1 MCVCACVYDARFKRE
16 RSSLSQLSSPVADTA
31 ATPFKAADTAAEA
44 SSSPGTA
51 EHSTGLTPQGSKLFR
66 VASNQPPAPAPSPA
80 ATPLAGAA
88 AAADDR
94 AAQDRPVS
102 QEPSPR
108 EKRWRQGQMNSE
120 LAGMRERLETLQAL
134 YQQQQQQP
142 RASPVR
148 PKSSLGHTSPT
159 PKQLRINRRRS
170 DSSAGGAPIAPAV
183 HQQQQEQQQPH
194 SPCRQ
199 QQQQQQRPQLQ
210 LPKSPKALQPAAAS
224 PSSPTRPSLQRLLA
238 VTGKGGAC
246 SSSTNNSNRQ
256 PWASPSAAVSA
267 KAPNRS
273 VRCSPAGS
281 PPPGARRQ
289 QQPAPHA
296 GKGAH
301 EPAGS
306 NEAGPVFGSR
316 TLARSL
322 HRRRS
327 SAAEEGTAAGA
338 AAATAATPQHGNSAG
353 MLPSAPAAPSTAEG
367 AAVVV
372 AGLSPVAA
380 EPASPAARPAKEDRS
395 LLAALLAD
403 DSPAPTPAATAPPPT
418 LAGEDA
424 CSAQEPQTT
433 GTGDNGSAQ
442 QDASGPPVGAGTH
455 SDASPGAALAAAS
468 TPTAPNTTSRLAA
481 LLAWDGSPEA
491 ASPLQLEQHP
501 AASPSGPAAA
511 AAASPSSSC
520 VQVLHSPTAGASSP
534 ALVQQLRLAEVLRQS
549 SNSPSLEP
557 SDSSSPDKQQ
567 LRSPL
572 TSSCSPQQRHA
583 GQPPLQP
590 GLRVGSPNSMVGRR
604 VLELEGRLD
613 VSSECR
619 VSIGTSIAARSP
631 AKTVAAG
638 GLLSHALSV
647 GLSEQSSNPASD
659 LGCVA
664 AAASTADATGCDG
677 SGAPADVRCSSVDLT
692 PAPAAD
698 GFAAEDTPKASLGGV
713 LMQEGA
719 GAIAAAAAAAASSWR
734 QQMVPALPVEVAGVP
749 SKAGVTVTP
758 AGNTEVWPAWGP
770 EGAWAATPS
779 PAPAT
784 ARSVEKVWVPHGPSA
799 AASPEPDAD
808 CDGSQHNSM
817 TALDAAA
824 VAAAVA
830 AAAGS
835 CSQATDN
842 AAAGS
847 AAGSTATGDA
857 SQSLP
862 GCGSEY
868 WITQNPCY
876 DMTPQG
882 SAGRRSSRGQE
893 GLITAADLEAAR
905 CFDGSRPCSPNQ
917 QQAGE
922 EAGGDLCAGGVVA
935 AALAAQAAEPSA
947 AVAAAVAAAD
957 AGSSRAASDALE
969 GGSRYCSFTS
979 AVSSPA
985 SAGGIA
991 EHPATPGSACDSS
1004 QPGSEPGS
1012 RSGSK
1017 RHSSAGGRFGSRGL
1031 HSLLGQGSSQPGSEG
1046 SGRPCSPG
1054 THTGMLGLLQRMKMT
1069 LPSRRTKSGS
1079 SAGGCM
1085 SPQVRLDDDGDSSR
1099 PGRAPYAA
1107 SNRQQQQQPYQAYQQ
1122 ASWSCTADSVA
1133 SADDVQLEVSSRDS
1147 VSAAHSPAAASSA
1160 APSIQGRSTATR
1172 GAVTAVQPKTAAQL
1186 AATVD
1191 RFKHSM
1197 LEMQQLLQQMHSLSL
1212 DVGGEEEL
1220 DRLLTPPYQQQQ
1232 AVLPGGRA
1240 GIAWDQQQEARSPH
1254 PRCGTQAEQQQ
1265 QAGST
1270 CSSNSSSHPAASLQ
1284 HRLQQEVLHSIS
1296 ELHATITGVPLA
1308 VAAPAM
1314 GEYKVGDLTDS

>member
-1 MCVCACVYDARFKRE
+1 MCLYDARFKRE
-16 RSSLSQLSSPVADTA
+16 RSSLSQLSSPVADA

-66 VASNQPPAPAPSPA
+66 AASNQPPAPAPSPA
-80 ATPLAGAA
+80 ATPLAVAA
-88 AAADDR
+88 ASADDR
-94 AAQDRPVS
+94 AAQRPLS

-120 LAGMRERLETLQAL
+120 LAGMRERLENLQAL

-148 PKSSLGHTSPT
+148 PKSSLGHTSST
-159 PKQLRINRRRS
+159 PKQLLINRRRS
-170 DSSAGGAPIAPAV
+170 DSSAGGAPVAPAV
-183 HQQQQEQQQPH
+183 QQQQQPH

-199 QQQQQQRPQLQ
+199 QQQGPQLQ
-210 LPKSPKALQPAAAS
+210 LPKSPKALQPGAAS
-224 PSSPTRPSLQRLLA
+224 PSSPTRASLQRLLA

-246 SSSTNNSNRQ
+246 SSSNTNNSDSQ
-256 PWASPSAAVSA
+256 PWASPSTAVSA
-267 KAPNRS
+267 KTPNRS
-273 VRCSPAGS
+273 VRCSPVGS
-281 PPPGARRQ
+281 PPPSARRQ

-296 GKGAH
+296 GKAAH
-301 EPAGS
+301 APEGS
-306 NEAGPVFGSR
+306 NKAAGPVFGSR

-327 SAAEEGTAAGA
+327 SAAEEVTAQGTAAGA
-338 AAATAATPQHGNSAG
+338 AAATAATPQQGNSAD
-353 MLPSAPAAPSTAEG
+353 MLPSAPGAPSAGEG
-367 AAVVV
+367 AAVV

-380 EPASPAARPAKEDRS
+380 EPASPAAMPAKEDRS

-424 CSAQEPQTT
+424 CSSQEPQ
-433 GTGDNGSAQ
+433 GDSSSAQ
-442 QDASGPPVGAGTH
+442 QDASGPPVGAG
-455 SDASPGAALAAAS
+455 SDADGSPGAALAAAS
-468 TPTAPNTTSRLAA
+468 TPAAPSTTARLAA
-481 LLAWDGSPEA
+481 LLAWDSSPEA
-491 ASPLQLEQHP
+491 ASPLHLDQHP
-501 AASPSGPAAA
+501 AASPSGAAA

-520 VQVLHSPTAGASSP
+520 VQVLQSPTAGASSP
-534 ALVQQLRLAEVLRQS
+534 AVVQQLRLAEVLRQS

-590 GLRVGSPNSMVGRR
+590 GLRVSSPNSMVSRR

-631 AKTVAAG
+631 AKAAAG

-659 LGCVA
+659 SGCIA
-664 AAASTADATGCDG
+664 AAASTADPTTGCEG
-677 SGAPADVRCSSVDLT
+677 SGAPADVGCSSVDLT

-698 GFAAEDTPKASLGGV
+698 GFGAEDTPKANLGGV
-713 LMQEGA
+713 LMQAGA
-719 GAIAAAAAAAASSWR
+719 GATAAAAASSWR
-734 QQMVPALPVEVAGVP
+734 PQVVPALPVEVAGVP

-799 AASPEPDAD
+799 AASPEPAD
-808 CDGSQHNSM
+808 RDGSQEDSM
-817 TALDAAA
+817 TAENAAT

-835 CSQATDN
+835 YSQNTDN
-842 AAAGS
+842 EAAGS
-847 AAGSTATGDA
+847 VAGSTATGDA
-857 SQSLP
+857 NQSLP

-905 CFDGSRPCSPNQ
+905 CFDSSRPCSPNLQ
-917 QQAGE
+917 EAGE
-922 EAGGDLCAGGVVA
+922 EAGGDLRAGGVVTV
-935 AALAAQAAEPSA
+935 ALAAEAAEPSA

-957 AGSSRAASDALE
+957 AGSSRAPSDALE

-985 SAGGIA
+985 SAGGGT
-991 EHPATPGSACDSS
+991 EHPATPGSACGSS

-1031 HSLLGQGSSQPGSEG
+1031 HSLLGQGSSQAGSEG
-1046 SGRPCSPG
+1046 AGRPCSPG

-1107 SNRQQQQQPYQAYQQ
+1107 SNSQQQQPYQAYQQ

-1133 SADDVQLEVSSRDS
+1133 SADDVHLEVSSRDS
-1147 VSAAHSPAAASSA
+1147 VSAAYTPVAASSA
-1160 APSIQGRSTATR
+1160 APSIQGRATATR
-1172 GAVTAVQPKTAAQL
+1172 GAATAVQPKTAAQL

-1191 RFKHSM
+1191 RFKHSVQ
-1197 LEMQQLLQQMHSLSL
+1197 EMQLLLQQMHSLSL
-1212 DVGGEEEL
+1212 SVVGGEEEL
-1220 DRLLTPPYQQQQ
+1220 DRLLTPPNQQQQ

-1240 GIAWDQQQEARSPH
+1240 GTTWDQQQEVRSSH
-1254 PRCGTQAEQQQ
+1254 PRCPGQAEQQQ

-1308 VAAPAM
+1308 VAAAGV
-1314 GEYKVGDLTDS
+1314 GE